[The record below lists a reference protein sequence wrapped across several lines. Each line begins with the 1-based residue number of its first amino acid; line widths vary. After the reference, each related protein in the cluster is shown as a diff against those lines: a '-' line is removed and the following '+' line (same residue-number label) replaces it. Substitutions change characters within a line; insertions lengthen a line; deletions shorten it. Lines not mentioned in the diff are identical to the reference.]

1 MSDGLL
7 SLRVPISDGPDGR
20 VGYMYFTEQPTDP
33 PGGWR
38 LSLKER
44 DEHDAMTGTD
54 RQSGIDALASALE
67 AFGNTRIQ
75 TYERMRS
82 ILSNVPETRPGF
94 RGNYRQKVMAM
105 ENVRFHKSRNMLVKT
120 CLQVGERL
128 WLFSWP
134 VPDERVLNDGTVLK
148 FR

>member
-1 MSDGLL
+1 MPDGLL
-7 SLRVPISDGPDGR
+7 TLRIPISDGPDGR
-20 VGYMYFTEQPTDP
+20 VGYMYFTELADP

-44 DEHDAMTGTD
+44 AEHDAMTGTD

-82 ILSNVPETRPGF
+82 ILANVPESRPGF

-105 ENVRFHKSRNMLVKT
+105 ENNRFHTSRNMLDTT
-120 CLQVGERL
+120 CLQVGDRL
-128 WLFSWP
+128 RHFNWP
-134 VPDERVLNDGTVLK
+134 APDERVLNDGTVLH
-148 FR
+148 FRP